1 MKIPA
6 IMLIFIAFVVVAP
19 KGLRASHHSR
29 SPLIPGSSYFLIAR
43 HRESQSFA
51 RKMWNVAPQDQPVG
65 EFWFG
70 ILLGPFTQH
79 RSIQTQ
85 FFLNAGSDGHH
96 EVLLANGVTAG
107 QQGDRVN
114 LMGLMFI
121 TVSHFCRFVR
131 SVGPTFTPSYPVPT
145 YFRSLNTE
153 KVQRGGS
160 FSTSFQKANE
170 LLYNL
175 RWSSQF
181 GLFWE

>member
-29 SPLIPGSSYFLIAR
+29 SLLIPGSSYFLNAR
-43 HRESQSFA
+43 HKESQSFA
-51 RKMWNVAPQDQPVG
+51 RKMWNVAPQDQPVR

-70 ILLGPFTQH
+70 ILLGPFNQH

-85 FFLNAGSDGHH
+85 FFLNTGSDAHH
-96 EVLLANGVTAG
+96 EVLLANGVSAG
-107 QQGDRVN
+107 QQGDN

-121 TVSHFCRFVR
+121 TVSHFCSFVR
-131 SVGPTFTPSYPVPT
+131 SVGPTFTHNYPVPT
-145 YFRSLNTE
+145 YLRSLNTQN
-153 KVQRGGS
+153 VQHGGS
-160 FSTSFQKANE
+160 FSTSFQKVNE